1 MLAGRASSMFARSC
15 KRDIANISVYS
26 RQLNPLLTEPTA
38 RDVISHE
45 SVTNAHVQQTQKIC
59 DLLFWPH
66 HILSLF
72 HSSLQLLLTFCNVQ
86 QIKPYSTGLSCSLW
100 CLLTYSC
107 RAWLLGMRA
116 EFVIGGHTA
125 HTIHAYFYTM
135 CWTICTG
142 ELAGKPLV

>member
-59 DLLFWPH
+59 DLLF
-66 HILSLF
+66 
-72 HSSLQLLLTFCNVQ
+72 
-86 QIKPYSTGLSCSLW
+86 
-100 CLLTYSC
+100 
-107 RAWLLGMRA
+107 
-116 EFVIGGHTA
+116 
-125 HTIHAYFYTM
+125 
-135 CWTICTG
+135 
-142 ELAGKPLV
+142 